1 MYVEFLKTILTHRKL
16 ILLWSPHGADDYVN
30 KPFKM
35 PILLAR
41 ISGLINSTSTSPE
54 TSISTPEGMDRLI
67 FCGLLIDPPAL
78 F

>member
-1 MYVEFLKTILTHRKL
+1 MVTALGQEENIVKELET
-16 ILLWSPHGADDYVN
+16 GADDYVN

-67 FCGLLIDPPAL
+67 FCGLLIDPPAS